1 MPRAQKTDAARRTP
15 DSTTPWEPAWEEDP
29 GTSALRA
36 RRRWLPSTRLLI
48 LALGFWVGA
57 MAVMALGLYGGSSGS
72 NQAMLALFLVCLVV
86 SSIAAAFSS
95 FLAVFGLFKYRRRK
109 VWNLLLLLVSLAT
122 NPVLLILLAAANMA

>member
-15 DSTTPWEPAWEEDP
+15 DSATPWEPAWEEDSE
-29 GTSALRA
+29 TSTRRA
-36 RRRWLPSTRLLI
+36 RRRWLPSTRLLV

-122 NPVLLILLAAANMA
+122 NPVLLILVAAANMA